1 MEELIKD
8 LKRIEMEHRWWSPE
22 VFLSLENKTLKR
34 KVVDILN
41 KSSYITRLAAY
52 GTKEDIQA
60 FTFALHEETPMM
72 IVSVLSCFL
81 DKMFT
86 LETLHIAISQ
96 QIVAWYRNEGWQFP
110 KFKCE
115 NT

>member
-1 MEELIKD
+1 MEELLNE
-8 LKRIEMEHRWWSPE
+8 LKKVEQEHRWWSPE

-34 KVVDILN
+34 KVVEIIE
-41 KSSYITRLAAY
+41 KSTYITRLAAY
-52 GTKEDIQA
+52 GTKEDIQD
-60 FTFALHEETPMM
+60 FTFELHEKTPMM

-86 LETLHIAISQ
+86 LETHHVPISNE
-96 QIVAWYRNEGWQFP
+96 IVAWYRKEGWQFP

-115 NT
+115 TS